1 MSYEYEKEKEKESN
15 KKGQSI
21 IFGRFSDEYC

>member
-1 MSYEYEKEKEKESN
+1 MSLDEIEKEKESN